1 MMSDEMR
8 GSAVVKIPVPETLI
22 KVTPVI
28 IVIIQNDSSAVFPSW
43 TVLASFGGSASLVLL
58 SGAVVVVVV
67 VVVVIT
73 VVVTV
78 TIAVENRFPA
88 CRQIFTCGWR
98 EKKAR
103 NHAKELVLEV

>member
-1 MMSDEMR
+1 MR
-8 GSAVVKIPVPETLI
+8 GSAVIKIPVPETLI

-67 VVVVIT
+67 VVITIVI
-73 VVVTV
+73 TV
-78 TIAVENRFPA
+78 TIAVEDRFPA
-88 CRQIFTCGWR
+88 YRQIFICGWR

-103 NHAKELVLEV
+103 NHAKEPVIEA